1 LRNIDFDIRTPTTIV
16 FNSSLP
22 ENNMAV
28 LRINFPEKQLPSTV
42 NALPEVN
49 DSLVAEDRTNGN
61 KYLLG
66 TVVSKNPIKIR
77 TPIQYDPPPA
87 PAARLELNNDNF
99 KIWVINEERPRPP
112 VRGGTKKR
120 KTTKGKTLKRRG
132 GKKNQRKRRTTRRG
146 GTNGEKKININSRKL
161 PKKPAPL
168 TLHNLKL
175 LNEGRP
181 LLGRRLRNLPETPG
195 TAEQYKTP
203 EGREAERIGSSKP
216 IKDGIR
222 KVINETYDIDIKL
235 DKHKY
240 GTEPLSSDEVEEL
253 KASKKK
259 NENLFDDLQA
269 DLTLYLS
276 DKMRARRRSRGD
288 EELGM

>member
-1 LRNIDFDIRTPTTIV
+1 LRPIAFDIRTPTTIV
-16 FNSSLP
+16 FNSHLP

-28 LRINFPEKQLPSTV
+28 LRMQFPREQLPSTV
-42 NALPEVN
+42 NASPEVN
-49 DSLVAEDRTNGN
+49 DSIVAEDRTNGN

-77 TPIQYDPPPA
+77 TPPQYDPPPA

-99 KIWVINEERPRPP
+99 KIWVINEQRPRPP
-112 VRGGTKKR
+112 VGGGTKKR
-120 KTTKGKTLKRRG
+120 KASKGKTQKRKG

-146 GTNGEKKININSRKL
+146 GGEKEKMTKRRKL

-168 TLHNLKL
+168 TPHNLKL

-195 TAEQYKTP
+195 TAGQYKTP
-203 EGREAERIGSSKP
+203 EGRESERIGSSKP

-259 NENLFDDLQA
+259 NETLFDDLQA